1 MKRLLLTGWM
11 ILALASAALPQEA
24 GTPQDL
30 PQGLK
35 NYLAELDRWSAAAKI
50 IKDQPEQA
58 AAYRKALPRAWPVS
72 VRGQQFE
79 VPTDWLA
86 KDLDSIHTK
95 PATAAPV
102 CGEIQQ
108 ELDQMRSA
116 AEAFEQEAGPN
127 PVQARTRLTA
137 VLNRAEFREVHKRGW
152 LDEIRE
158 RISVWFANL
167 YERLFGGLGSHP
179 EIGRVVL
186 WGLLILLVSL
196 FLVLLAQRFFR
207 HRPDVSLDLKGNVLA
222 TRGWRDWARD
232 ALATAGRGNYREAI
246 HFGYWAGIYR
256 LEELGVWQAHRA
268 RTHREYLRL
277 LDVGDGRRTPLAALT
292 SRFELVWYGGYP
304 ARAEDFEFVVKQLE
318 GLGCNIGLR
327 PATGIS

>member
-1 MKRLLLTGWM
+1 MREFGEDVLRSDGSLDRERLGELVFADGSLRMKLNAIVPPRVGERMRELEQAAGGAAIVVHDVPLLAENHLAGNFDLVVVVDVPVRVQAERLMRERGLSRSQAEARM
-11 ILALASAALPQEA
+11 QAQASREERLAIATIVVDTS
-24 GTPQDL
+24 GS
-30 PQGLK
+30 
-35 NYLAELDRWSAAAKI
+35 LAELDRWSAAAKI

-137 VLNRAEFREVHKRGW
+137 VLKRAEIREVHKRGG
-152 LDEIRE
+152 LDESRG
-158 RISVWFANL
+158 RMSVWFANL
-167 YERLFGGLGSHP
+167 DETLCGGLDSHA
-179 EIGRVVL
+179 EIGRVRT
-186 WGLLILLVSL
+186 WGRLIRLETH
-196 FLVLLAQRFFR
+196 FLGLLAQR
-207 HRPDVSLDLKGNVLA
+207 L
-222 TRGWRDWARD
+222 
-232 ALATAGRGNYREAI
+232 
-246 HFGYWAGIYR
+246 
-256 LEELGVWQAHRA
+256 
-268 RTHREYLRL
+268 
-277 LDVGDGRRTPLAALT
+277 
-292 SRFELVWYGGYP
+292 
-304 ARAEDFEFVVKQLE
+304 
-318 GLGCNIGLR
+318 
-327 PATGIS
+327 